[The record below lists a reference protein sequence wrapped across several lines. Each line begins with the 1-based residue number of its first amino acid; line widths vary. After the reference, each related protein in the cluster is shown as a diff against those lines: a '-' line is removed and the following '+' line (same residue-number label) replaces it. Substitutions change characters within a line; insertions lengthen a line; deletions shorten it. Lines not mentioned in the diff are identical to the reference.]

1 MPDLDDATDLAR
13 ASVSRRP
20 PDDFAEDT
28 LLEMANLDE
37 DDTHVPG
44 TIFISTALGSHG
56 PRVKW
61 YPGSPGRHLPC
72 LVVSIG
78 PEPRVR
84 DDFLPTPVSR
94 PAMVAVTAWV
104 RLNHLALLDFWNHGE
119 TWNRRRVA
127 AFLDDLR
134 PLPR

>member
-1 MPDLDDATDLAR
+1 MPHTADATDTAR
-13 ASVSRRP
+13 VAVRRRP
-20 PDDFAEDT
+20 PDDLAEDT

-37 DDTHVPG
+37 EDTHVPG

-61 YPGSPGRHLPC
+61 YPGSPGRTLPC
-72 LVVSIG
+72 LILSIG

-84 DDFLPTPVSR
+84 DDFLPSPVSR
-94 PAMVAVTAWV
+94 PAIPAVTEWV
-104 RLNHLALLDFWNHGE
+104 RLNHVALLEFWNAGE

-127 AFLDDLR
+127 AFLEALR